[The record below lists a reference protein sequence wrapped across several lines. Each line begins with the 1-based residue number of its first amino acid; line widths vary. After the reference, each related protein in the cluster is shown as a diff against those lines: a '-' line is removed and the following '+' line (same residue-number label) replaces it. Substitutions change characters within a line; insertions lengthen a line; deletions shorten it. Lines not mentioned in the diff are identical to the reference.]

1 MDTKITLSDGEWKLM
16 NLLWEACPRTI
27 GEMVSA
33 LKDDTGWSK
42 GTIFIMLSRMADKG
56 AVRFE
61 QGARNKLYYPVLKR
75 EDAALRETESFL
87 GKVYGGSFGL
97 MVASMAGLKALSR
110 EDIDELYAILRSA
123 EKEEGI

>member
-1 MDTKITLSDGEWKLM
+1 MDNKVTLSDGEWKLM

-33 LKDDTGWSK
+33 LKESTGWSK
-42 GTIFIMLSRMADKG
+42 GTIFIMLSRMAEKG
-56 AVRFE
+56 SVRFE
-61 QGARNKLYYPVLKR
+61 QGARSKLYFPVLNR

-87 GKVYGGSFGL
+87 GKVYGGSVGL
-97 MVASMAGLKALSR
+97 MVASMAGQKALSR

-123 EKEEGI
+123 KEEEGR